1 MSKILK
7 DGFMKFQIPLPL
19 PSSNQKTYLAAMI
32 DQFLTRSAGKLGSIS
47 ILIEQVTINYPFDI
61 GILLFIY
68 LFNVSV
74 RINVSVKFWQV
85 KHVPKK
91 LSINFSPGSQFKL
104 DILAKEISPRGWWN
118 GIFSVGAN
126 FSNMYFF

>member
-74 RINVSVKFWQV
+74 RINFSVKF
-85 KHVPKK
+85 
-91 LSINFSPGSQFKL
+91 
-104 DILAKEISPRGWWN
+104 
-118 GIFSVGAN
+118 
-126 FSNMYFF
+126 